1 MNLSVSELV
10 KNKKVIFK
18 YYRQGNLMYQ
28 TECGFEFPVPISDT
42 NDATFPA
49 EEKALFFMRWI
60 RKQIELVNAAQSGA
74 V

>member
-1 MNLSVSELV
+1 MIQLSDLIKGKTVY
-10 KNKKVIFK
+10 FK

-42 NDATFPA
+42 NDATFPD
-49 EEKALFFMRWI
+49 EEKAIFFMRWI
-60 RKQIELVNAAQSGA
+60 RKQVDVVNANQCGA